1 MRGVPLIRVRCL
13 SRPPISALLCF
24 SGVSPAV
31 FGYKKNI
38 FALLGKPGYDE
49 AREALEAPPEGS
61 EVSAET
67 EEVPEMK
74 QGAIFDMDG
83 LLLDTER
90 VYQENWMETARR
102 FGQTPFPEFPTAV
115 SGTNG
120 EEQRRVIRRYYPE
133 VDAWAFQRDCISRVD
148 GILNHRCAPEKP
160 GAREILEFFRGKG
173 VQTAVASS
181 SGRERI
187 LSNLRQT
194 GLENLFDA
202 IVSGQEVA
210 QGKPEPDIFLLAA
223 ERIGCAPE
231 ECYVFEDSING
242 VRAGMAAGCVT
253 VMIPDL
259 VPPPEGLAVSRV
271 CASLLEARELIEKG
285 LL

>member
-1 MRGVPLIRVRCL
+1 
-13 SRPPISALLCF
+13 
-24 SGVSPAV
+24 
-31 FGYKKNI
+31 
-38 FALLGKPGYDE
+38 
-49 AREALEAPPEGS
+49 
-61 EVSAET
+61 
-67 EEVPEMK
+67 MK
-74 QGAIFDMDG
+74 RGAIFDMDG

-90 VYQENWMETARR
+90 V
-102 FGQTPFPEFPTAV
+102 FGQTPFPEFPAAV
-115 SGTNG
+115 SGTAG
-120 EEQRRVIRRYYPE
+120 EGQRRVIRRYYPD
-133 VDAWAFQRDCISRVD
+133 VDAGAFQRDCISRVD
-148 GILNHRCAPEKP
+148 GILNRRCAPEKP
-160 GAREILEFFRGKG
+160 GAREILEFFCEKG

-194 GLENLFDA
+194 GLEGLFNA
-202 IVSGQEVA
+202 IVSSQEVSR
-210 QGKPEPDIFLLAA
+210 GKPEPDIFLLAA

-253 VMIPDL
+253 VMVPDL

-271 CASLLEARELIEKG
+271 CDSLRAAKVLIEKG